1 MSVLLLRISLL
12 ATAGIAACPFQYLQK
27 SWGEEASMDRVFS

>member
-1 MSVLLLRISLL
+1 MSVLLLCISLL
-12 ATAGIAACPFQYLQK
+12 ATVGIAACPFQYLQK

>member
-1 MSVLLLRISLL
+1 MGVLLFRISLL